1 MGNSKKNKN
10 NRSAGSSKNTTIK
23 NTKTNVSTVQTI
35 EKQNKLEYI
44 VVNILSLLVFV
55 AFAYIAIMSFI
66 QTSVIDSANYSS
78 EVILYQT
85 DNVALNLLFT
95 ALFAVFAFK
104 MNKHCDFFAKLN
116 IKVYEICLVAFVA
129 IIGFIWIFSVTS
141 IPAADSYNLFETA
154 TGAAK
159 GVYPSLHNG
168 QPFYNSDYYG
178 GYSYYNFYPFQL
190 GFVFLSEIVYR
201 IFGTSSSMPIQVIN
215 VLCVAATYLGIARIT
230 RRLFNRL
237 SIEFFAIVL
246 LAGCFQPILFSTFVY
261 GNIIGMCCAVW
272 ASYFLIKYFQT
283 NKYTALIPCGL
294 LLVVSTLAK
303 YNNMIYLAAFAIVLI
318 IHTIIKKKWQSI
330 AFALAICI
338 ATVGTSNLVIM
349 SYENRANVELT
360 SGVSQTLYL
369 DMGLNE
375 SYMAPGWY
383 NAIALNNYK
392 SHGCDAKL
400 SSEQAWAD
408 IKARLSTMGNDLD
421 YAVDFFSKK
430 ILSQWNEPSYESIW
444 ISKVKSHTNELGA
457 IGNAM
462 YGVNG
467 QGGSLGQLFEL
478 HFNLYMQIVFV
489 LFACG
494 IYFMFLNKKTNIMT
508 VLLPLVL
515 LGAFGYHL
523 LFEGKSQYI
532 FVYIPLLIPTASYAL
547 SCILNGKYTRIKEA
561 VRSLKTIPNKAE

>member
-237 SIEFFAIVL
+237 SIEFFAIIL

-349 SYENRANVELT
+349 SYESRANVELT

-408 IKARLSTMGNDLD
+408 IKSRLSTMGNDLD

-561 VRSLKTIPNKAE
+561 VNTLKTIPNKAE

>member
-10 NRSAGSSKNTTIK
+10 NRSAGSSKSTTIK
-23 NTKTNVSTVQTI
+23 NTKSNVSTVQTI

-168 QPFYNSDYYG
+168 QAFYNSDYYG

-408 IKARLSTMGNDLD
+408 IKARLSTMGNNLD

>member
-10 NRSAGSSKNTTIK
+10 NTAAKNTAK
-23 NTKTNVSTVQTI
+23 KSTKSNVSTVRTI

-116 IKVYEICLVAFVA
+116 IKVYEICLFAFVT
-129 IIGFIWIFSVTS
+129 IVGFIWIFSVTS

-168 QPFYNSDYYG
+168 QAFYNSDYYG

-230 RRLFNRL
+230 RILFNRL

-349 SYENRANVELT
+349 SYESRANVELT
-360 SGVSQTLYL
+360 NGVSQALYL

-408 IKARLSTMGNDLD
+408 IKSRLSTMGNDLD

-508 VLLPLVL
+508 ILLPLVL

-561 VRSLKTIPNKAE
+561 VAALKTIPNKAE